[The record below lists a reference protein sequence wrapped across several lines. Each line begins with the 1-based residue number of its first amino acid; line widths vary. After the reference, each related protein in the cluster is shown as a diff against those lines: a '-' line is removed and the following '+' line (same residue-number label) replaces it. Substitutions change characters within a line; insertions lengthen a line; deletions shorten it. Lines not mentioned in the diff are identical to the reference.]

1 MELRSG
7 QIIHRSSVSWLRPR
21 KWQDNPNDILSY
33 NSLRYYLSKWRM
45 NCAELLLQY
54 DKRNL

>member
-21 KWQDNPNDILSY
+21 KWQDNPNHILVY
-33 NSLRYYLSKWRM
+33 NSLRYYMSKWRM

-54 DKRNL
+54 DKRN